1 VRSTIALVLVFAL
14 SACSVFEQGNFG
26 GSSLNPNRI
35 YLDQTTVARASQGET
50 RRYACV
56 TPPLICVQHGMGFE
70 CRCP

>member
-1 VRSTIALVLVFAL
+1 MRSTIALALFLTL
-14 SACSVFEQGNFG
+14 SACSVFEQANLG

-35 YLDQTTVARASQGET
+35 YLDQTTVARVSPGET

-56 TPPLICVQHGMGFE
+56 NPPLLCVLHGMGFE